1 MPTINKTALV
11 IGAGTGGYP
20 CAIRLGQL
28 GIDSMLV
35 EKGNPGGVCLNV
47 GCVPSKALI
56 SATKLAHKAQHA
68 KNMGVTF
75 AAPQIDMK
83 QMQVWKAGIVK
94 KLTGGVQQLVKGNGC
109 EYRQGTA
116 EFLGPAP
123 GGKGF
128 RVKVTYADGRAA
140 DEVIAEHVVIATGS
154 LPVEIPGFKID
165 QKVIVDSTGALEID
179 SIPKEMIVIGGG
191 YIGLEL
197 GQMLQRLGTKLTVVE
212 GLDRILAT
220 MDKDLGDPVAKQI
233 KADGGEILTGTK
245 ALGWREEGGRALV
258 KVETGGPNG
267 NQTREI
273 AADVVLVSVG
283 RRPITAGLA
292 LDKVGVKL
300 DAKGFITV
308 DDRMQTNVPKIFAAG
323 DVVGQPML
331 AHKAS
336 HEGELIAEIIAGK
349 KRVNDVRTI
358 PAVVFTEPEIASA
371 GMTRTEAEAKGHKVS
386 EGKFPFS
393 ASARAMAIDETKGF
407 VKVIADAEDERILG
421 VHIVGPEASDLIS
434 EAALA
439 IEMGAYVPDVALTIH
454 PHPTLGEAVMEAAK
468 HAIGEAIHIANARR
482 H

>member
-28 GIDSMLV
+28 GVDSMLV

-47 GCVPSKALI
+47 GCIPSKALI

-68 KNMGVTF
+68 KGMGITF

-94 KLTGGVQQLVKGNGC
+94 KLTSGVQQLVKGNGC

-128 RVKVTYADGRAA
+128 RVKVSYADGRAA

-154 LPVEIPGFKID
+154 LPIEIPGFKTD
-165 QKVIVDSTGALEID
+165 QKLILDSTGALDLD
-179 SIPKEMIVIGGG
+179 SVPKDMIVIGGG

-197 GQMLQRLGTKLTVVE
+197 GQTFQRLGTKLTVVE

-245 ALGWREEGGRALV
+245 AIGWREEGGRALV
-258 KVETGGPNG
+258 KVETAG
-267 NQTREI
+267 QQKEI
-273 AADVVLVSVG
+273 PADVVLVAVG

-308 DDRMQTNVPKIFAAG
+308 DERMQTNVPKIYAAG
-323 DVVGQPML
+323 DCVGQPML

-371 GMTRTEAEAKGHKVS
+371 GLSRTEAEAKGHKVS

-393 ASARAMAIDETKGF
+393 VSGRAMAIDETKGF
-407 VKVIADAEDERILG
+407 VKVIADAEDERVLG
-421 VHIVGPEASDLIS
+421 VHIVGPEASNLIS